1 MDNHALFL
9 KIENDVIANAV
20 FEKRFATL
28 ALLAITI
35 GLGMGAARGVVVSF
49 KPDYLLPSSI
59 AAFAVAFCA
68 AGMLLVKSCS
78 RTVKVSVRYFCGVL
92 FLVSV
97 IFARSQL
104 LGFSKVSIGSEL
116 AVHSHND
123 FRCFLFG
130 AIPSAI
136 LVVISFVLQLRAK
149 MAPSHRVRIITT
161 VIAASAGLLEQL
173 VHCPNEK
180 LSHLF
185 MAHCGL
191 VLATFGSMWILDYL
205 LVQRWVT
212 YPSQLLGT
220 PSK

>member
-9 KIENDVIANAV
+9 KIENDVIANAD

-35 GLGMGAARGVVVSF
+35 GLGMGAARGVVISF

-59 AAFAVAFCA
+59 AAFVVFFCA
-68 AGMLLVKSCS
+68 AGMLLAKSCS
-78 RTVKVSVRYFCGVL
+78 RRVKLPVRYLCGVL
-92 FLVSV
+92 FLVSF
-97 IFARSQL
+97 IFVRSQL
-104 LGFSKVSIGSEL
+104 LGFSQVGVGSEL

-130 AIPSAI
+130 AVPSAI
-136 LVVISFVLQLRAK
+136 LVAISFALQLRAK
-149 MAPSHRVRIITT
+149 MAPSHRVRIITA
-161 VIAASAGLLEQL
+161 VIAASAGLIEQL
-173 VHCPNEK
+173 VHCPNEV

-185 MAHCGL
+185 LAHCGL
-191 VLATFGSMWILDYL
+191 VLVTFTSMWILDHL

-212 YPSQLLGT
+212 YPSPLLGT